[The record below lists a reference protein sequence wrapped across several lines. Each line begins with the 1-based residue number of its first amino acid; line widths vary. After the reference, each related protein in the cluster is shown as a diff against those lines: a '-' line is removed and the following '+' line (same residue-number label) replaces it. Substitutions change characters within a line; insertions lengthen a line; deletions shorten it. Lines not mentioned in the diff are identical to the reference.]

1 MSDIKNLFGKN
12 KNTQVLSDSSLQ
24 KEGAKIESVDY
35 LKSNLKQ
42 KRRFIPYIDFSSAS
56 NFARYGSAEKYYTD
70 SINYISNEY
79 PYDGSLREK
88 IDWNLSGSYF
98 DKHLFDNEYP
108 RTNGFILVG
117 KNYGTPIA
125 DAGGYDTF
133 SAASKEYIFVKGS
146 PHPAI
151 GNGSLR
157 NDWKDYNL
165 YNTSSFGRYNLEI
178 QGDNGLTLE
187 FWLNKDDYD
196 SSDESS
202 KEIVFDLWNSGT
214 FGNSDY
220 GRFRVELTGGASTDV
235 LDPVFNIEL
244 RSGSAGFS
252 YRSDITGPH
261 STTISLS
268 SSVSLTGSWNHYA
281 LSFQNTGSQMFGKLY
296 CNGQLAHSVVAGSS
310 IGQVTGSM
318 IATIGSLVTSVSG
331 TYGAIGAGKLSAS
344 LDDFRYWRRIR
355 TSEKIGKYWFTS
367 VNGGTNSDITNAA
380 SASTKY
386 SYENPL
392 DLGVYY
398 KFNEGINN
406 TTASVPNDAIILD
419 YSGRTTNGAWTGYTY
434 GSRFTGSAM
443 VISKAAK
450 SEFKDPIIYSN
461 HPDVV
466 SLRTDKTAEGLVYD
480 QQNNAS
486 LYHSFPAWIIE
497 EDESNNSDGLK
508 DLTQILGSYF
518 DTLQLQIEAVPK
530 LKELK
535 YPSGSNKPYPFADK
549 LVNSLGFVTSEVL
562 ENATALEYFASRNDV
577 QSYSKKLNETKNIIY
592 QNIYNNL
599 NYIFKTKGTEKSF
612 RNLIRCYGID
622 EELVKL
628 NLYASNTSYEFRDN
642 KDFRVVKK
650 RYADFNKSTRFGAT
664 VFQQTSSLNVNSR
677 EYVSS
682 SAEMIFRGNTYEA
695 EVIFPDKLDFNSPY
709 YVSNDF
715 VTASIYG
722 CHTLGTSG
730 NWGSPDVGNFQ
741 VQSVR
746 PGIHSS
752 DAYFQLTG
760 SSGGFFPLL
769 TSSVFRN
776 VYDDSKWNFAVKIKP
791 SKYPQAD
798 GVAGSATGSYDI
810 EFSGYNYVLDVLV
823 NSFEASSTIS
833 SNGAR
838 KFLSA
843 NKRFF
848 VGAHRT
854 NFDGGILQR
863 ADSKIS
869 SARVWMDYLDNSVIK
884 AHAQDVGN
892 FGSQY
897 PYKNAYIS
905 QMSQSLGDNVV
916 NIPQMETLALYW
928 DFETITGSNA
938 SGQFVVPDVSSGSV
952 SLANRWGWLGP
963 IAKYQHTGLGYDFE
977 ASDTGSIDRRYVQS
991 AKQQLPE
998 VGNSS
1003 DMVSIIDDTTNQI
1016 FTRDSRPID
1025 YYFAFEKSMYGI
1037 VSEQI
1042 INYFGTIVAF
1052 NDLIGAPV
1060 NRYRQ
1065 DYKDLEKLRSLYFE
1079 RVQNTPDF
1087 EKFMEYYKW
1096 IDSSIGLMLQ
1106 QLIPASA
1113 NFTEDLRNM
1122 VESHVLERNK
1132 YWNKFPTLEM
1142 KASDPEAGL
1151 RGINEMLYSGKRG
1164 LAPIPTTATDSN
1176 CEWWLDRTERN
1187 NPNITSGVSSVDTD
1201 RNTIRRAN
1209 DFKSGSGPTLAVSR
1223 DSTSTTTTYTG
1234 QAYALRNFTKPYK
1247 LTVDESP
1254 EIHGGSN
1261 FAKNKTV
1268 EYTHEALKFDSS
1280 EQLTIAA
1287 ASVPA
1292 KEGCED
1298 VIDPNSKFKL
1308 DAKVANST
1316 DPEGYL
1322 SGKSR
1327 IFAPFSIYSSSVQ
1340 SGYESVFLKDFNRW
1354 DINNYHD
1361 DIYGDD
1367 KGIPVQG
1374 PFTEAHV
1381 GGRQHRHVNVNTA
1394 STDTTLTRPEAW
1406 DLSMDA
1412 NTLTIS
1418 HRSAH
1423 QPRATMI
1430 RDAYAKR
1437 PLNIANIKWGTGSQ
1451 VAGNYQH
1458 DYQIVQTSGRKI
1470 NNRYF
1475 VKSEGFVPDVNFV
1488 TASST
1493 YLSGVI
1499 DYALPRYDL
1508 TGSNK
1513 FIFVER
1519 FSAPGGPE
1527 VTRGNLDT
1535 NSEEF
1540 GIYNGL
1546 NYRNLTVRNAL
1557 QSWQTEHCG
1566 QFGISPTG
1574 SPGDGTSPVE
1584 HRTNALSYDGV
1595 IASYHKINRNPFVNA
1610 SNVKEQSKYVW
1621 WNIVDG
1627 CAVPS
1632 YQNNDVYL
1640 TKLLNAGTSY
1650 NNGVAIS
1657 EQRVGMN
1664 GFVEFQVHEPE
1675 SNTDYSGSVA
1685 VGFFGVS
1692 SNAYLDSI
1700 ANITLD
1706 WQTVPRGR
1714 IYCTINGGTVH
1725 TVSVPNGYLAW
1736 TPNERF
1742 RIVRE
1747 GDNIYFQRT
1756 SGSNVFKD
1764 FFKTQLPYDGP
1775 GSYTSFKA
1783 GAWLYHDGNYSY
1795 GRSSV
1800 KNVKISSGRY
1810 DNWYVQHAI
1819 PQSELQYAWINDS
1832 YDLYKSQPSGY
1843 ASNYSVPSGST
1854 STTASAVQFS
1864 SASNWGFDPIE
1875 NGELYPVNYVN
1886 MLPVLP
1892 TSLKSPSAYKYGLFG
1907 NIGSKSRVKAGW
1919 YDLKNVTLTENG
1931 TKLTK
1936 TSADGWDGAA
1946 AGTQEINGNGYIEF
1960 TADQTDAYLFVGLND
1975 NPPAHFS
1982 GGSPAY
1988 LAFSD
1993 MEYSIELQ
2001 ASDVE
2006 IWEDGSS
2013 VFSLGAGVYQVG
2025 WKFRITRQYNNIF
2038 YQHDNGTDT
2047 WTTFYKSS
2055 KPIITKLLPDAS
2067 IHEEGASISGIVVNV
2082 SRDNNIVYPGF
2093 CFFTGS
2099 DLAASG
2105 AIGTYLNNLNGPYG
2119 YPSWK
2124 QIRTGETPVA
2134 RYHKNNNILS
2144 ILKSSSTG
2152 RTDQYRNFVQPP
2164 VEFKYRPLNTV
2175 HSAPVGETVSQP
2187 ITLRH
2192 TYGNN
2197 KCLFSEGPTNDG
2209 TSDSGSIANWLLQS
2223 DTNGSVE
2230 VYDRIVADA
2239 SLDADLS
2246 SVEYREIIYPRSTNT
2261 GLAQTRGRIGYAEV
2275 ANGTLNADG
2284 TISASLSN
2292 GTNGIDRGPLERRT
2306 YWRNQAKYRNRRS
2319 GITPGGANLGVVA
2332 LGGSNNES
2340 KWYSIAS
2347 TLPNSQGY
2355 YDGFATSI
2363 YGLGK
2368 TPIVAELDWVFRTG
2382 LKQNWAF
2389 SNYRISGGV
2398 SINNFADMGEL
2409 NSANAWTWEGWAG
2422 TNVSGNVPAGG
2433 LQYTSVHYPTAS
2445 AYYYHFPALS
2455 PGQFSASAY
2464 GISPTQHTQSLMA
2477 NRPLEWRTEE
2487 LSGKKPFFDSYKE
2500 YAEDIRGLGKSL
2512 TVIPEFKIS
2521 EHMPYYLKYNFRS
2534 QNDKILSL
2542 PGGNIT
2548 SSANIEEFRAPTQFP
2563 AMTLP
2568 TGIRELDEK
2577 FFNDYSNSDFQ
2588 KYFGEFEGSYPDEK
2602 SEITLRCN
2610 GVKKLLP
2617 YDGFY
2622 PQQRTLQLASL
2633 FSQSI
2638 APYVN
2643 GIGWRHGA
2651 SDGSSNSAQ
2660 SGALALQSLL
2670 QPYYAPGIMYN
2681 TIKSGIA
2688 VDWGALT
2695 GSSLSLAGSGVLT
2708 NAAISSSINY
2718 RIGFESILDPLGSVG
2733 LPASASGNSKMFLL
2747 TPTWQYIQRGNNY
2760 AGDQT
2765 YQRNSPRQP
2774 WTSIDQVKR
2783 TAAKDTKEYNLY
2795 KAATNNFFAEIPNFF
2810 LQGEKLKAI
2819 YSKNQ
2824 GDVGQSLQEGYDYYM
2839 NITLEKTPDLVMMQ
2853 EDNQDILIPLTGAAG
2868 FRDVPFYDGR
2878 LFGPPVLA
2886 GMKETW
2892 GKTEFMNGDATPT
2905 LRVSAPGYA
2914 PYTPPYFYGKS
2925 VMTLKFSANSS
2936 NVRENFSWNKYFNE
2950 VSMSFS
2956 NERMDAMFA
2965 SIAGSDYTSNPSPA
2979 KASAMQIT
2987 SSIKWDGLSIQRE
3000 VIRDSLGKVKEVR
3013 EQNDSLRQWV
3023 ISPFMETPVLDFSSN
3038 SYPPATGPRGMW
3050 SGYGS
3055 IPDNASGVKLSV
3067 EESLEQVE
3075 FSSETAKDFASIA
3088 FAKGAARE
3096 QKIGQVNSAGKDI
3109 SEAIVAIPYLTRP
3122 TTGDEAYTTEN
3133 TFLDDRYFFS
3143 LRAYPG
3149 NAWDASGVF
3158 KAIKTSLDNSDGE
3171 VAISEDLARGVPGR
3185 PGFTGLFDGR
3195 FPELGTEP
3203 RAIRTTSISE
3213 MINTMGD
3220 YVLPPELD
3228 FYTYSKENSP
3238 NDFIEP
3244 FAMYMF
3250 EFKHHLDQQD
3260 LADIWQ
3266 GLMPKI
3272 STDAK
3277 LDSTAISH
3285 KRYPIIEFFGDREIP
3300 EDIRWMV
3307 FKVKKKANKDYY
3319 KLTADVTDDEKFS
3332 KDFFT
3337 TKNGEIPYSYNWPY
3351 DYFSLVELADLEVG
3365 TKFKK

>member
-12 KNTQVLSDSSLQ
+12 KNAQVLSDSSLQ
-24 KEGAKIESVDY
+24 KEGTKIESVDY
-35 LKSNLKQ
+35 LKSNLEQ

-108 RTNGFILVG
+108 RTNGFILIG
-117 KNYGTPIA
+117 KNYGSPVS
-125 DAGGYDTF
+125 DVGGYDTF

-146 PHPAI
+146 PHPTTA
-151 GNGSLR
+151 NGSLR
-157 NDWKDYNL
+157 DNWKDYNL

-220 GRFRVELTGGASTDV
+220 GRFRVELTGGASADV

-252 YRSDITGPH
+252 YRNDITGPH

-268 SSVSLTGSWNHYA
+268 SSISLTGSWNHYA
-281 LSFQNTGSQMFGKLY
+281 LSFQNTGSQMSGKLY
-296 CNGQLAHSVVAGSS
+296 CNGQLAHSLVTGSN

-331 TYGAIGAGKLSAS
+331 TYGALGAAKLSAS

-367 VNGGTNSDITNAA
+367 INGGTNSDVTNAA
-380 SASTKY
+380 TASTKY

-398 KFNEGINN
+398 KFNEGINS
-406 TTASVPNDAIILD
+406 TTSSAPNDAIILD

-450 SEFKDPIIYSN
+450 SEFKDPIVYPN
-461 HPDVV
+461 QPDVA
-466 SLRTDKTAEGLVYD
+466 SLRIDKTAEGLVYD

-577 QSYSKKLNETKNIIY
+577 KSYSKKLNETKNIIY

-628 NLYASNTSYEFRDN
+628 NLYASNISYKFEDN
-642 KDFRVVKK
+642 KDFRVIKK
-650 RYADFNKSTRFGAT
+650 RYADFNKSTRFNAT
-664 VFQQTSSLNVNSR
+664 VFQQTSSLNTNSR
-677 EYVSS
+677 EYISS
-682 SAEMIFRGNTYEA
+682 SSEMMFRGNTYEA

-715 VTASIYG
+715 VTASIFG
-722 CHTLGTSG
+722 CHTSGTSG

-741 VQSVR
+741 VQSAR
-746 PGIHSS
+746 PNIHSP

-760 SSGGFFPLL
+760 TSGGHFPLL
-769 TSSVFRN
+769 TSSVFKD

-791 SKYPQAD
+791 TKYPQAD
-798 GVAGSATGSYDI
+798 GVSGSATGSYDI
-810 EFSGYNYVLDVLV
+810 EFNGYNYVLDVLV
-823 NSFEASSTIS
+823 NSFQASSTIS
-833 SNGAR
+833 SVGAR
-838 KFLSA
+838 QFLSA

-854 NFDGGILQR
+854 NFTGGTLQK

-869 SARVWMDYLDNSVIK
+869 STRVWMDYLDNSVIK
-884 AHAQDVGN
+884 AHSQDVEN

-905 QMSQSLGDNVV
+905 QMSKSLGDNVV

-928 DFETITGSNA
+928 DFETITTSNA

-1016 FTRDSRPID
+1016 FARDSRPID

-1052 NDLIGAPV
+1052 NNLIGAPV

-1234 QAYALRNFTKPYK
+1234 QAYALRNFTKTYK

-1261 FAKNKTV
+1261 FPKGKRLD
-1268 EYTHEALKFDSS
+1268 YTHTEIKTRSAFDRSGLKLRITASSIDSKS
-1280 EQLTIAA
+1280 E
-1287 ASVPA
+1287 
-1292 KEGCED
+1292 CND
-1298 VIDPNSKFKL
+1298 VIDPNAKSRL
-1308 DAKVANST
+1308 DGALVDTSDAGAGLKSSV
-1316 DPEGYL
+1316 GYKG
-1322 SGKSR
+1322 GKSS
-1327 IFAPFSIYSSSVQ
+1327 IFAPFSLFSSSVSPSYL
-1340 SGYESVFLKDFNRW
+1340 SGFRSNTQLTNFHEDS
-1354 DINNYHD
+1354 
-1361 DIYGDD
+1361 YGDD
-1367 KGIPVQG
+1367 NETPIQG
-1374 PFTEAHV
+1374 PFTNAHV
-1381 GGRQHRHVNVNTA
+1381 GGWKYRHQDINTDA
-1394 STDTTLTRPEAW
+1394 SDTTLTRPEAW
-1406 DLSMDA
+1406 ELEA
-1412 NTLTIS
+1412 ENKRITIS
-1418 HRSAH
+1418 SRTFNSAL
-1423 QPRATMI
+1423 PRATML

-1437 PLNIANIKWGTGSQ
+1437 PLNIANLKWGTGSQ

-1493 YLSGVI
+1493 YISGVI
-1499 DYALPRYDL
+1499 DFALPRYDL

-1540 GIYNGL
+1540 GIYNEL

-1557 QSWQTEHCG
+1557 QSWQTDHCG
-1566 QFGISPTG
+1566 QFGILSVSGTVEGYRQPRWQDYATLANYHKVNRNGREQSLYKSNYDREIEWINLTNITLSNYNKTLTRATIGNAWSAAAMSSQKLPKNGHIGMEVVSTDGWCFFGLSATSRSPTG
-1574 SPGDGTSPVE
+1574 ASAVEASADMKYAIYLRDIGGGPPANAIYVYENGSSVYFENTTYAAGD
-1584 HRTNALSYDGV
+1584 
-1595 IASYHKINRNPFVNA
+1595 
-1610 SNVKEQSKYVW
+1610 
-1621 WNIVDG
+1621 
-1627 CAVPS
+1627 
-1632 YQNNDVYL
+1632 
-1640 TKLLNAGTSY
+1640 
-1650 NNGVAIS
+1650 
-1657 EQRVGMN
+1657 
-1664 GFVEFQVHEPE
+1664 
-1675 SNTDYSGSVA
+1675 
-1685 VGFFGVS
+1685 
-1692 SNAYLDSI
+1692 
-1700 ANITLD
+1700 
-1706 WQTVPRGR
+1706 
-1714 IYCTINGGTVH
+1714 
-1725 TVSVPNGYLAW
+1725 
-1736 TPNERF
+1736 RF
-1742 RIVRE
+1742 RIVR
-1747 GDNIYFQRT
+1747 DKKVIYYQYLLGT
-1756 SGSNVFKD
+1756 SVKWQTF
-1764 FFKTQLPYDGP
+1764 
-1775 GSYTSFKA
+1775 YTSTVSSEED
-1783 GAWLYHDGNYSY
+1783 LYPSYAVFRDGFEI
-1795 GRSSV
+1795 
-1800 KNVKISSGRY
+1800 KNARISNPRY
-1810 DNWYVQHAI
+1810 DNWFVQHPI
-1819 PQSELQYAWINDS
+1819 PQSDLQYAWINDS
-1832 YDLYKSQPSGY
+1832 YDATKDQPLGY
-1843 ASNYSVPSGST
+1843 TGGSHDNDGLVPYTVPSGTT
-1854 STTASAVQFS
+1854 SMTASAVQFS
-1864 SASNWGFDPIE
+1864 SASNWGFDGIT
-1875 NGELYPVNYVN
+1875 NGASYPVNYVN
-1886 MLPVLP
+1886 MLPMLP

-1907 NIGSKSRVKAGW
+1907 NIGSKSRVRAGW
-1919 YDLKNVTLTENG
+1919 YDLKNATLTENG

-1946 AGTQEINGNGYIEF
+1946 AGTQELNGNGYLEF
-1960 TADQTDAYLFVGLND
+1960 VADQTDAYVFVGLNE
-1975 NPPAHFS
+1975 NPPFQFE
-1982 GGSPAY
+1982 GGSPSYNAFNDIEY
-1988 LAFSD
+1988 ALELAPS
-1993 MEYSIELQ
+1993 SLVQ
-2001 ASDVE
+2001 V
-2006 IWEDGSS
+2006 WENSTAA
-2013 VFSLGAGVYQVG
+2013 VFITTISYQVG

-2038 YQHDNGTDT
+2038 YQHDNGTDS

-2055 KPIITKLLPDAS
+2055 KPIITKLMPDVS
-2067 IHEEGASISGIVVNV
+2067 IYNEDATISGIVVNV
-2082 SRDNNIVYPGF
+2082 DRDNNIVYPGF

-2105 AIGTYLNNLNGPYG
+2105 AINTHFNNLNGPYG

-2175 HSAPVGETVSQP
+2175 HSAPPGGTVSQP

-2197 KCLFSEGPTNDG
+2197 KCFFSEGPTNDG

-2223 DTNGSVE
+2223 DTNGSIE

-2261 GLAQTRGRIGYAEV
+2261 GLAQTRGRTSYAEV

-2284 TISASLSN
+2284 TFSASLSN
-2292 GTNGIDRGPLERRT
+2292 GTNGIDRGPIERRT
-2306 YWRNQAKYRNRRS
+2306 FWRNQAKYRNRQAGASPGRYKPS
-2319 GITPGGANLGVVA
+2319 KTYYAITG
-2332 LGGSNNES
+2332 
-2340 KWYSIAS
+2340 

-2355 YDGFATSI
+2355 SDGFATSI
-2363 YGLGK
+2363 YGMGK
-2368 TPIVAELDWVFRTG
+2368 TPMVAEYSTYDTVSQRFDGMGT
-2382 LKQNWAF
+2382 
-2389 SNYRISGGV
+2389 SGSLPPSSFG
-2398 SINNFADMGEL
+2398 DMGEL
-2409 NSANAWTWEGWAG
+2409 NSANYWTLVGLAG
-2422 TNVSGNVPAGG
+2422 TGLSSSLASSGLPYLTAN
-2433 LQYTSVHYPTAS
+2433 YPTAS
-2445 AYYYHFPALS
+2445 AYYYHFPKLRT
-2455 PGQFSASAY
+2455 GFLTV
-2464 GISPTQHTQSLMA
+2464 PTYIQAGGGNYATNQGFA

-2487 LSGKKPFFDSYKE
+2487 LSGKKPFFDSYEE

-2521 EHMPYYLKYNFRS
+2521 EHMPYYLKNNFRS
-2534 QNDKILSL
+2534 QNDKVLSL
-2542 PGGNIT
+2542 PGGDIT
-2548 SSANIEEFRAPTQFP
+2548 SSANAEGGLKVQSGAGWTIFTDERVF
-2563 AMTLP
+2563 
-2568 TGIRELDEK
+2568 DEK

-2622 PQQRTLQLASL
+2622 PQQRSLQLASL
-2633 FSQSI
+2633 LSQSI
-2638 APYVN
+2638 APYIN
-2643 GIGWRHGA
+2643 GIGWR
-2651 SDGSSNSAQ
+2651 SGSYTSAGSTH
-2660 SGALALQSLL
+2660 SGALAVQSLL

-2681 TIKSGIA
+2681 TIKSGLS
-2688 VDWGALT
+2688 VDWAAFT
-2695 GSSLSLAGSGVLT
+2695 GSTIDLTLASNFSDTGILSGTA
-2708 NAAISSSINY
+2708 NY
-2718 RIGFESILDPLGSVG
+2718 RIPFESILDPLGNVG
-2733 LPASASGNSKMFLL
+2733 LPPSQSVGDSKLFLL
-2747 TPTWQYIQRGNNY
+2747 NPSYQRGNNTMDDSLY
-2760 AGDQT
+2760 SQVT
-2765 YQRNSPRQP
+2765 SPRTP
-2774 WTSIDQVKR
+2774 WVSIDGPIRADAMADRNYKS
-2783 TAAKDTKEYNLY
+2783 Y
-2795 KAATNNFFAEIPNFF
+2795 KASVNNFFAEIPNFF
-2810 LQGEKLKAI
+2810 LANNKLSTI
-2819 YSKNQ
+2819 YSDHQ
-2824 GDVGQSLQEGYDYYM
+2824 SDVGPKIIPGETYYIDISLS
-2839 NITLEKTPDLVMMQ
+2839 KTPELVMLK
-2853 EDNQDILIPLTGAAG
+2853 EDERVFPLTGG
-2868 FRDVPFYDGR
+2868 VPFFDGR
-2878 LFGPPVLA
+2878 LFGPPTIA
-2886 GMKETW
+2886 GDLNVW
-2892 GKTEFMNGDATPT
+2892 GKTSLSNGSSYPKA
-2905 LRVSAPGYA
+2905 SAPAYA
-2914 PYTPPYFYGKS
+2914 PYTPPYFYGES
-2925 VMTLKFSANSS
+2925 RMTLKFVATTNNS
-2936 NVRENFSWNKYFNE
+2936 NENFSWSTFFNE
-2950 VSMSFS
+2950 STASFI
-2956 NERMDAMFA
+2956 NDGMDQMFED
-2965 SIAGSDYTSNPSPA
+2965 ITGSSYNSSNPAPA
-2979 KASAMQIT
+2979 KISAMNLS
-2987 SSIKWDGLSIQRE
+2987 SSINWRGIS
-3000 VIRDSLGKVKEVR
+3000 KERKTDQTKAGNVDTVGEIVADKDR
-3013 EQNDSLRQWV
+3013 WV
-3023 ISPFMETPVLDFSSN
+3023 ISPFMETPVLDFSAN
-3038 SYPPATGPRGMW
+3038 SYPAATGPRGMW
-3050 SGYGS
+3050 SGYGE
-3055 IPDNASGVKLSV
+3055 IPLS
-3067 EESLEQVE
+3067 
-3075 FSSETAKDFASIA
+3075 
-3088 FAKGAARE
+3088 AKGIVLSIKPSLSNLPPYGTGTDLTTLMFDGNSDKRE
-3096 QKIGQVNSAGKDI
+3096 QKLGQVNQFGKDI

-3122 TTGDEAYTTEN
+3122 AADREAFTTEN

-3143 LRAYPG
+3143 LKSYP
-3149 NAWDASGVF
+3149 NYLEATEVYDL
-3158 KAIKTSLDNSDGE
+3158 IKESLEASDGHL
-3171 VAISEDLARGVPGR
+3171 AATEDTATNQ
-3185 PGFTGLFDGR
+3185 FFSI
-3195 FPELGTEP
+3195 FNEKYLGTRQ
-3203 RAIRTTSISE
+3203 RAIPKSE
-3213 MINTMGD
+3213 SSVAQMIEKMGN
-3220 YVLPPELD
+3220 YVIPPELD
-3228 FYTYSKENSP
+3228 FNTYNSG
-3238 NDFIEP
+3238 NDRIEP
-3244 FAMYMF
+3244 FVMYMF

-3351 DYFSLVELADLEVG
+3351 DYFSLVELANLEVG

>member
-12 KNTQVLSDSSLQ
+12 KNAQVLSDSSLQ
-24 KEGAKIESVDY
+24 KEGSKIESVDY

-42 KRRFIPYIDFSSAS
+42 KKRFIPYIDFSSAS

-70 SINYISNEY
+70 SINYISSEY

-108 RTNGFILVG
+108 RTNGFILIG
-117 KNYGTPIA
+117 KNYGSPVS
-125 DAGGYDTF
+125 DVGGYDTF

-146 PHPAI
+146 PHPTT

-157 NDWKDYNL
+157 DNWKDYNL

-214 FGNSDY
+214 FDNSDY

-235 LDPVFNIEL
+235 LEPVFNIEL

-252 YRSDITGPH
+252 YRNDITGPH
-261 STTISLS
+261 STTVSLS
-268 SSVSLTGSWNHYA
+268 SSVSLTGSWNHFA
-281 LSFQNTGSQMFGKLY
+281 LSFQNTGSQMSGKLY
-296 CNGQLAHSVVAGSS
+296 CNGQLAHSLVTGSS

-318 IATIGSLVTSVSG
+318 IATIGSLITSVSG
-331 TYGAIGAGKLSAS
+331 TYGAIGAAKLSAS

-367 VNGGTNSDITNAA
+367 INGGTNSDITNAA
-380 SASTKY
+380 TASTKY

-398 KFNEGINN
+398 KFNEGINS
-406 TTASVPNDAIILD
+406 TTSSVPNDAIILD

-450 SEFKDPIIYSN
+450 SEFKDPIVYPN
-461 HPDVV
+461 QPDVA

-642 KDFRVVKK
+642 KDFRVIKK
-650 RYADFNKSTRFGAT
+650 RYADFNKSTRFNAT
-664 VFQQTSSLNVNSR
+664 VFQQTSSLNANSR
-677 EYVSS
+677 EYISS
-682 SAEMIFRGNTYEA
+682 SAEMMFRGNTYEA

-715 VTASIYG
+715 VTASIFG
-722 CHTLGTSG
+722 CHTSGTSG

-760 SSGGFFPLL
+760 SSGGHFPLL
-769 TSSVFRN
+769 TSSVFSD

-791 SKYPQAD
+791 TKYPQAD
-798 GVAGSATGSYDI
+798 GVSGSATGSYDI

-823 NSFEASSTIS
+823 NSFQASSTIS
-833 SNGAR
+833 SLGAR
-838 KFLSA
+838 QFLSA

-854 NFDGGILQR
+854 NFTGGTLQK

-869 SARVWMDYLDNSVIK
+869 STRVWMDYLDNSVIK
-884 AHAQDVGN
+884 THAQDVEN

-905 QMSQSLGDNVV
+905 QMSKSLGDDVV

-1223 DSTSTTTTYTG
+1223 GSTSTTTTYTG
-1234 QAYALRNFTKPYK
+1234 QAYALRNFTKTYK

-1261 FAKNKTV
+1261 FPKGKRLDYAHTEIKTRS
-1268 EYTHEALKFDSS
+1268 AFDSS
-1280 EQLTIAA
+1280 GLRLRIT
-1287 ASVPA
+1287 ASSIDS
-1292 KEGCED
+1292 KSECND
-1298 VIDPNSKFKL
+1298 VIDPNAKSRL
-1308 DAKVANST
+1308 DGAFVDTSDAGAGLKSSV
-1316 DPEGYL
+1316 GYKG
-1322 SGKSR
+1322 GKSS
-1327 IFAPFSIYSSSVQ
+1327 IFAPFSLFSSSVSPSYL
-1340 SGYESVFLKDFNRW
+1340 SGFRSNTQLTNFHEDS
-1354 DINNYHD
+1354 
-1361 DIYGDD
+1361 YGDD
-1367 KGIPVQG
+1367 NETPIQG
-1374 PFTEAHV
+1374 PFTNAHV
-1381 GGRQHRHVNVNTA
+1381 GGWKYRHQDINTDA
-1394 STDTTLTRPEAW
+1394 SDTTLTRPEAW
-1406 DLSMDA
+1406 ELEAEDKRI
-1412 NTLTIS
+1412 TIS
-1418 HRSAH
+1418 SRTFNSAL
-1423 QPRATMI
+1423 PRATML

-1540 GIYNGL
+1540 GIYNEL

-1574 SPGDGTSPVE
+1574 SPGDGTTPSQHTVNP
-1584 HRTNALSYDGV
+1584 LGYDGV
-1595 IASYHKINRNPFVNA
+1595 IASYHKVNRNPVTMGALIGASSTELTTSVN
-1610 SNVKEQSKYVW
+1610 
-1621 WNIVDG
+1621 
-1627 CAVPS
+1627 
-1632 YQNNDVYL
+1632 
-1640 TKLLNAGTSY
+1640 
-1650 NNGVAIS
+1650 
-1657 EQRVGMN
+1657 
-1664 GFVEFQVHEPE
+1664 
-1675 SNTDYSGSVA
+1675 
-1685 VGFFGVS
+1685 
-1692 SNAYLDSI
+1692 
-1700 ANITLD
+1700 
-1706 WQTVPRGR
+1706 
-1714 IYCTINGGTVH
+1714 
-1725 TVSVPNGYLAW
+1725 
-1736 TPNERF
+1736 
-1742 RIVRE
+1742 
-1747 GDNIYFQRT
+1747 
-1756 SGSNVFKD
+1756 
-1764 FFKTQLPYDGP
+1764 
-1775 GSYTSFKA
+1775 
-1783 GAWLYHDGNYSY
+1783 
-1795 GRSSV
+1795 
-1800 KNVKISSGRY
+1800 Y

-1832 YDLYKSQPSGY
+1832 YDRSKDQPFGY
-1843 ASNYSVPSGST
+1843 ASSYSVPSGST
-1854 STTASAVQFS
+1854 STTASAVQFITS
-1864 SASNWGFDPIE
+1864 SFWGPNWTATGTPVSFTQFWFQTGWSPASRYRYTIDPTT
-1875 NGELYPVNYVN
+1875 NL
-1886 MLPVLP
+1886 L
-1892 TSLKSPSAYKYGLFG
+1892 SAAEYWTANFG
-1907 NIGSKSRVKAGW
+1907 QS
-1919 YDLKNVTLTENG
+1919 
-1931 TKLTK
+1931 
-1936 TSADGWDGAA
+1936 
-1946 AGTQEINGNGYIEF
+1946 INGF
-1960 TADQTDAYLFVGLND
+1960 F
-1975 NPPAHFS
+1975 
-1982 GGSPAY
+1982 
-1988 LAFSD
+1988 
-1993 MEYSIELQ
+1993 
-2001 ASDVE
+2001 
-2006 IWEDGSS
+2006 
-2013 VFSLGAGVYQVG
+2013 
-2025 WKFRITRQYNNIF
+2025 NNI
-2038 YQHDNGTDT
+2038 
-2047 WTTFYKSS
+2047 
-2055 KPIITKLLPDAS
+2055 
-2067 IHEEGASISGIVVNV
+2067 
-2082 SRDNNIVYPGF
+2082 
-2093 CFFTGS
+2093 
-2099 DLAASG
+2099 
-2105 AIGTYLNNLNGPYG
+2105 NGPYQ

-2175 HSAPVGETVSQP
+2175 HSAPVGGTVSQP

-2209 TSDSGSIANWLLQS
+2209 TSDSGSIANWLLQP
-2223 DTNGSVE
+2223 DTNGSIE

-2261 GLAQTRGRIGYAEV
+2261 GLAQTRGRTSYAEV

-2284 TISASLSN
+2284 TFSASLSN
-2292 GTNGIDRGPLERRT
+2292 GTNGIDRGPIERRT
-2306 YWRNQAKYRNRRS
+2306 FWRNQAKYRNRIIGS
-2319 GITPGGANLGVVA
+2319 EFTQSFQMN
-2332 LGGSNNES
+2332 GGSPASGEY
-2340 KWYSIAS
+2340 WYYVSGA
-2347 TLPNSQGY
+2347 LPNSQGY
-2355 YDGFATSI
+2355 YDGFATSL
-2363 YGLGK
+2363 YGLGR
-2368 TPIVAELDWVFRTG
+2368 TPITSDYAITPLITPFGTYPKFNGWRT
-2382 LKQNWAF
+2382 
-2389 SNYRISGGV
+2389 SGSL
-2398 SINNFADMGEL
+2398 SIVDFPDMGEL
-2409 NSANAWTWEGWAG
+2409 NSANDWTLRGLMG
-2422 TNVSGNVPAGG
+2422 TNVSGALINSQLMYAV
-2433 LQYTSVHYPTAS
+2433 VHYPTAS
-2445 AYYYHFPALS
+2445 AYYYHYPHITSGILS
-2455 PGQFSASAY
+2455 SSAY
-2464 GISPTQHTQSLMA
+2464 GYQTGSLFA

-2487 LSGKKPFFDSYKE
+2487 LSGKKPFFDSYEE

-2521 EHMPYYLKYNFRS
+2521 EHMPYYLKNNFRS

-2548 SSANIEEFRAPTQFP
+2548 SSANSEEASRLLIGGGFSIS
-2563 AMTLP
+2563 
-2568 TGIRELDEK
+2568 TGIRVFDKK

-2617 YDGFY
+2617 YNGFY
-2622 PQQRTLQLASL
+2622 PQQRSLQLASL

-2638 APYVN
+2638 APCIN
-2643 GIGWRHGA
+2643 GIGWRRGA
-2651 SDGSSNSAQ
+2651 ADGSSHSAQ

-2681 TIKSGIA
+2681 TIKSGVA
-2688 VDWGALT
+2688 VDWAAMT
-2695 GSSLSLAGSGVLT
+2695 GSALSIASIGGTGGTWGSQGVL
-2708 NAAISSSINY
+2708 SSSTNY
-2718 RIGFESILDPLGSVG
+2718 RIPFHSILDPL
-2733 LPASASGNSKMFLL
+2733 ASAGIPLSASTDSKMFMLMPSRQNENIVSYWES
-2747 TPTWQYIQRGNNY
+2747 TIAY
-2760 AGDQT
+2760 AGG
-2765 YQRNSPRQP
+2765 PRIP
-2774 WTSIDQVKR
+2774 WTSIDNDKR
-2783 TAAKDTKEYNLY
+2783 STAKDTAAYASY

-2810 LQGEKLKAI
+2810 LKNNNLTTI
-2819 YSKNQ
+2819 YSDKQ
-2824 GDVGQSLQEGYDYYM
+2824 ETVGDKLEKGKYYYM
-2839 NITLEKTPDLVMMQ
+2839 DITLEKTPDLVMMK
-2853 EDNQDILIPLTGAAG
+2853 EDSREVFLPNTGALN
-2868 FRDVPFYDGR
+2868 FNDVPLFDGR
-2878 LFGPPVLA
+2878 LFGPPMIAGDVGKWGHVQIGSPGSAGYSSAIGLA
-2886 GMKETW
+2886 T
-2892 GKTEFMNGDATPT
+2892 
-2905 LRVSAPGYA
+2905 APAYA
-2914 PYTPPYFYGKS
+2914 PYTPSYFYGKS
-2925 VMTLKFSANSS
+2925 RMTLKFYANENNIGS
-2936 NVRENFSWNKYFNE
+2936 NFSWNKYFNE
-2950 VSMSFS
+2950 VSRSFT
-2956 NERMDAMFA
+2956 NEKLSAMFD
-2965 SIAGSDYTSNPSPA
+2965 SIAGTEYAAKPSPA
-2979 KASAMQIT
+2979 SSSAMQVT
-2987 SSIKWDGLSIQRE
+2987 ASIKWDGIAKERNI
-3000 VIRDSLGKVKEVR
+3000 IRDEFGKVNEIRDINAGDNK
-3013 EQNDSLRQWV
+3013 WV
-3023 ISPFMETPVLDFSSN
+3023 ISPFMETPVLDFAN
-3038 SYPPATGPRGMW
+3038 NTYQNATGPRGMW
-3050 SGYGS
+3050 GGYGE
-3055 IPDNASGVKLSV
+3055 IPTGGSGIKLRAEPSLANITFPSDNI
-3067 EESLEQVE
+3067 
-3075 FSSETAKDFASIA
+3075 DFTEIA
-3088 FAKGAARE
+3088 FPVEPARE

-3122 TTGDEAYTTEN
+3122 MVGDEAYTTEN

-3149 NAWDASGVF
+3149 NAWDASNVF
-3158 KAIKTSLDNSDGE
+3158 KEIKTSLDNSDGE
-3171 VAISEDLARGVPGR
+3171 VGISQDLADK
-3185 PGFTGLFDGR
+3185 FTGLFDGR

-3203 RAIRTTSISE
+3203 KPIRTTSISE

-3238 NDFIEP
+3238 NDFVEP

-3285 KRYPIIEFFGDREIP
+3285 KRYPIIEFFGDRTIP

-3351 DYFSLVELADLEVG
+3351 DYFSLVELANLEVG